1 MNGKRSPLGIRPGQP
16 CKLRYDSN
24 AEGVP
29 DTGKHPHFFC
39 PAGIRCTILI
49 FGRWENADFAVF
61 GNLFDRR
68 RNLVVGYDAVPV
80 ISNVLPVGEQADSV
94 EGRLRWAYWQTRSG
108 GKYGFLYIL
117 DCGMSDETA
126 QICRRFA
133 REYGNIEIGSLAQLE
148 QRLTGGG
155 DLQP

>member
-1 MNGKRSPLGIRPGQP
+1 MRILLFLEICLIAVGIWSA
-16 CKLRYDSN
+16 K
-24 AEGVP
+24 E
-29 DTGKHPHFFC
+29 
-39 PAGIRCTILI
+39 
-49 FGRWENADFAVF
+49 DFAP
-61 GNLFDRR
+61 L
-68 RNLVVGYDAVPV
+68 
-80 ISNVLPVGEQADSV
+80 VLPVGEQADSV

>member
-68 RNLVVGYDAVPV
+68 RNLVVGYDAV
-80 ISNVLPVGEQADSV
+80 GEQADSV